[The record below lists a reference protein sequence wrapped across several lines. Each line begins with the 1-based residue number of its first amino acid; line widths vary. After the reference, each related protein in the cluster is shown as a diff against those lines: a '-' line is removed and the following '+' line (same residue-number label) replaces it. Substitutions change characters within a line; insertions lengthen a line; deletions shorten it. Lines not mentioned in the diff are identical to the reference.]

1 MNSFYLNNKMK
12 NKLIFLFTILTIL
25 SNHPPAHA
33 LKILILG
40 DSLTE
45 GYGVTQE
52 LAFPH
57 LIQSKFHQLGKKD
70 IQVIPS
76 GISGSTSASGLSRLK
91 WLLKSKP
98 DVLILAL
105 GSNDGLRG
113 FKISETEKNLSE
125 TIELAQKNKI
135 KVILA
140 GLKMPPNYGNTYTQD
155 FEKIFPQLS
164 KKYKIPLIPFLLKDV
179 GGIPKLNQS
188 DGIHPNEKGHEI
200 IAETVFKILKDNI

>member
-1 MNSFYLNNKMK
+1 MK